1 MKRFCIVL
9 IILISNIININA
21 QGTLRGKVTD
31 ENGEPVIGGLV
42 VLKNNKLKNI
52 SDN

>member
-1 MKRFCIVL
+1 V
-9 IILISNIININA
+9 ILLGNIINGYA

-42 VLKNNKLKNI
+42 VLKNNK
-52 SDN
+52 